1 MTDEVEALLQRLRA
15 SYGDG
20 APVRGDAD
28 ASAEASTVA
37 DQLRAN
43 DATTTTMS
51 GQGVRSY
58 TTTAHEQIAGIEDL
72 ADRDDAAGQIVD
84 SSATDTT
91 SGRTAL
97 DATTGQYL
105 LGRAVVAPVTRTPAG
120 ALAML
125 KLKHGAVSEGAS
137 VLTRDSQYSAARAAL
152 VRQLAAE
159 YIRRVQPMTGPM
171 TMAAGAGMGIPATM
185 ASSLGSPVSALMAS
199 APVLRQSRPRA
210 QSTPGPAGLWSGG
223 NAPALSTGGAAAGTR
238 VVDAARGALR
248 LPYVWGGGSLTGP
261 TGGGYDCSGLT
272 RMAVYQ
278 ATGGHM
284 ELPRTTYDQIKLGQ
298 RVAPGHE
305 APGDLVFSNF
315 SARGPEHVQIYAG
328 KDSSGNAMV
337 IEAQQSGVPV
347 KYSPYNPAGAVVK
360 RVVE

>member
-1 MTDEVEALLQRLRA
+1 MTDEVETLLQRLRA
-15 SYGDG
+15 SYGAG
-20 APVRGDAD
+20 APVRGDA
-28 ASAEASTVA
+28 EASSEAATVA

-43 DATTTTMS
+43 DATTATMS
-51 GQGVRSY
+51 GQGVSAYSATSR
-58 TTTAHEQIAGIEDL
+58 EQIAGIEQL
-72 ADRDDAAGQIVD
+72 ADRDTAAGQIVD
-84 SSATDTT
+84 SSAADTAG
-91 SGRTAL
+91 GRSAI

-105 LGRAVVAPVTRTPAG
+105 IGRAVVAPVTRTPVG

-125 KLKHGAVSEGAS
+125 KLKHSAVSEGAS
-137 VLTRDSQYSAARAAL
+137 VVTRDNQYAAARAAL
-152 VRQLAAE
+152 VRQLAAG
-159 YIRRVQPMTGPM
+159 YIRRVQPMMGPM
-171 TMAAGAGMGIPATM
+171 TMAAGTGMGLPGAI
-185 ASSLGSPVSALMAS
+185 ASSLGTPVSALMTS
-199 APVLRQSRPRA
+199 APVLRQSRPRGP
-210 QSTPGPAGLWSGG
+210 TGPAALASGT
-223 NAPALSTGGAAAGTR
+223 APALSVGGAATGAR
-238 VVDAARGALR
+238 VVDAARSALH

-328 KDSSGNAMV
+328 RDSSGNAMV